1 MSNEAK
7 RLKWSQDISAA
18 QFELKRIEDERI
30 ENEKKIKEKKY
41 AVVYNLAE
49 TLEEHEMPL
58 EFILETV
65 SKSLDGYGITYD
77 YIRKLLKKIDKYA
90 LIEESTVENPE
101 NPKILEIAGNN
112 PSEQS
117 TVQVTGGE
125 EPEESLP
132 PTKAVKKL
140 KEQLDNTVKELEQK
154 NERIA
159 FLEQAQPVEDIPQL
173 VDDKVG
179 PIKVQN
185 LSKVSQFDKRGYQI
199 LTSRFGEII
208 MNKDE

>member
-1 MSNEAK
+1 
-7 RLKWSQDISAA
+7 
-18 QFELKRIEDERI
+18 
-30 ENEKKIKEKKY
+30 
-41 AVVYNLAE
+41 
-49 TLEEHEMPL
+49 
-58 EFILETV
+58 
-65 SKSLDGYGITYD
+65 
-77 YIRKLLKKIDKYA
+77 
-90 LIEESTVENPE
+90 
-101 NPKILEIAGNN
+101 
-112 PSEQS
+112 
-117 TVQVTGGE
+117 
-125 EPEESLP
+125 
-132 PTKAVKKL
+132 
-140 KEQLDNTVKELEQK
+140 LDNTVKELEQK